1 MSKAPSTSHHIAFE
15 NISSDGY
22 TTEKILHAYLSNCI
36 PIYWG
41 NKNIELD
48 FNKETMICVHDFE
61 SFEDAVE
68 YIKKVDNDEELY
80 NKYMNK
86 PIFSNTWIER
96 FSDPE
101 EQFFKNVVNKIINNK

>member
-1 MSKAPSTSHHIAFE
+1 M
-15 NISSDGY
+15 
-22 TTEKILHAYLSNCI
+22 L
-36 PIYWG
+36 IYQIVFQYIG